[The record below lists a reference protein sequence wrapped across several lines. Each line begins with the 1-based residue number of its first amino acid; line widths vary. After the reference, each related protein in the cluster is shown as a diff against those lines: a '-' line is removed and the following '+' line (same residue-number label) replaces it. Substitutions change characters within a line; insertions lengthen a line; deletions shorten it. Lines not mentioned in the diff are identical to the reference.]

1 MATLAKGAMASS
13 LPSWADVSWD
23 MIPDPSVKPLPYLVT
38 AFLAIV
44 LVYSLQ
50 ASVFGV
56 KNPIPLL
63 NPRRPFEFT
72 DTRAKKDFV
81 FGSKK
86 MLGDWFGANPD
97 KPVRLISGFGEVTV
111 LPPHL
116 ANELRND
123 NRLDFSKWTYK
134 AFHAQIPGFDGF
146 KEGTRDTNIV
156 QAVIL
161 KDLTKYLNKLT
172 EPLAE
177 ETAFALAELLP
188 TGDDDKDN
196 CTWHSIP
203 LRETM
208 LRLIARI
215 SSRVFLGEELCRDE
229 AWLKVTREYTVDSF
243 KAAEELRLWP
253 AASRF
258 IVHHFL
264 ASCRKIRTHVR
275 EARRTIAPVLARRRE
290 EKLRNPELAFNDAL
304 EWFEQAAKGEEY
316 DPAIAQLVISLA
328 AIHTTTDLVC
338 QTLTELVRH
347 PSIIPALRAEITT
360 ALRDGGWKKTS
371 LYNMKL
377 LDSVIKETQRVKP
390 ISLVSMNRVALST
403 VELSDGTVIPRDSL
417 LNVSMHKMWDPAV
430 HANPAAWDGYRFLR
444 MRETPGREHQA
455 QLVSTGPDHLGF
467 GHGQHACPGRF
478 FAANEVKIALV
489 QLLLKYDF
497 RLPAGG
503 PEPTARAF
511 GFSYSTDPFAT
522 MEYCG
527 REPEV
532 EV

>member
-1 MATLAKGAMASS
+1 MATVTKPTMANS
-13 LPSWADVSWD
+13 LPGWADMSWD

-38 AFLAIV
+38 AFLAMVMI
-44 LVYSLQ
+44 YSLQ
-50 ASVFGV
+50 ASVFGA
-56 KNPIPLL
+56 KNTIPHL

-72 DTRAKKDFV
+72 DTRAKKDFN
-81 FGSKK
+81 FGAKK
-86 MLGDWFGANPD
+86 MLAGWFGANPD
-97 KPVRLISGFGEVTV
+97 KPVRVISGVGEVTV

-123 NRLDFSKWTYK
+123 DRLDFSKWTHK
-134 AFHAQIPGFDGF
+134 AFHAHIPGFDGF
-146 KEGTRDTNIV
+146 KEVTRDTHIV

-188 TGDDDKDN
+188 TGDDSDN
-196 CTWHSIP
+196 STWHTIP

-253 AASRF
+253 ASSRF

-264 ASCRKIRTHVR
+264 SSCRKIRTHVS

-290 EKLRNPELAFNDAL
+290 EKQRNPELAFNDAL
-304 EWFEQAAKGEEY
+304 EWFEQAAEGDEY

-347 PSIIPALRAEITT
+347 LSIIPTLRSEITT
-360 ALRDGGWKKTS
+360 CLRDGGWKKTS

-377 LDSVIKETQRVKP
+377 LDSVIKETQRMKP
-390 ISLVSMNRVALST
+390 ISLVSMNRVALT
-403 VELSDGTVIPRDSL
+403 TLELSDGTVIPKNSL
-417 LNVSMHKMWDPAV
+417 LNVSMHKMWDPKV
-430 HANPAAWDGYRFLR
+430 HADPATWDGYRFLR
-444 MRETPGREHQA
+444 MRETPGHEHQA
-455 QLVSTGPDHLGF
+455 QLVSTGPEHLAF

-497 RLPAGG
+497 RLPAEG
-503 PEPTARAF
+503 PEPQARAF
-511 GFSYSTDPFAT
+511 GFSYSTDPFAK
-522 MEYCG
+522 MEYRG